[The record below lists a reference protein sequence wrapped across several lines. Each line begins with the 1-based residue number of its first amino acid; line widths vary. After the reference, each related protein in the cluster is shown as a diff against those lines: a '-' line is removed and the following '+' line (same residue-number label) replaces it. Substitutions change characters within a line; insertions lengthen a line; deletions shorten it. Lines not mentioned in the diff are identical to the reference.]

1 MQTGFAREQTIQINS
16 AMLIIRKLKDYQQL
30 MKLNLSMLVVFSSV
44 VGYVIIPD
52 VKVEFINVLY
62 LFIGGSL
69 VTAAANAG
77 NEILERNTDK
87 LMRRT
92 MLRPLPDARMT
103 VLEAT
108 LFCVITLLAGLS
120 ILYLKFNPLSALL
133 SLLCFVIYVAIYTPM
148 KKVSP
153 LSVLIGAFPGSLPC
167 LIGWVAGTNH
177 LGSMAAW
184 TLFIIQFF
192 WQFPHF
198 WSIAWIGHEDYEK
211 AGMKMLPRIEKIG
224 YFTAFQC
231 VLYSAVL
238 IPLSALP
245 MVVGLGGWISVVGLG
260 LAALWFLYNSLNFLK
275 DNSDAMARKVMFA
288 SFVYLPVVLITLVL
302 DKYV

>member
-1 MQTGFAREQTIQINS
+1 
-16 AMLIIRKLKDYQQL
+16 MLIIRKLKDYQQL

-52 VKVEFINVLY
+52 VKVEFIDLLY

-103 VLEAT
+103 VLEAS

-211 AGMKMLPRIEKIG
+211 AGMKMLPRIEKVG

-231 VLYSAVL
+231 VLYSAIL

-288 SFVYLPVVLITLVL
+288 SFVYLPIVLITLVL